1 MVLDTSVK
9 VTDLAIVMATFLGP
23 VFAVWSQG
31 ALERRRARRN
41 EQQRLFNVLMG
52 TRATW
57 LSPVR
62 VETLNSIPIVFY
74 GAKRAH
80 KDVIQAW
87 RDLLHHFD
95 RANSPEWK
103 DQGSAWESR
112 RLDLEIAMLRRIG
125 ACVGYDF
132 PELDLKTLHY
142 FPTGLGDRIGDETA
156 IRRGLADLLS
166 GKKRLPLDLGV
177 QETVAKDHASMLQSL
192 ARILGGKDSLP
203 VDVQTPSS
211 QPAEI
216 QPARGIPIGGKP

>member
-1 MVLDTSVK
+1 MVFDTSVK
-9 VTDLAIVMATFLGP
+9 VTDLAIVLATFLGP
-23 VFAVWSQG
+23 IFAVWSQG
-31 ALERRRARRN
+31 ELERRRARRN

-62 VETLNSIPIVFY
+62 VEALNSIPIVFH
-74 GAKRAH
+74 GEKRAY
-80 KDVIQAW
+80 KSVNQSW

-95 RANSPEWK
+95 HATSPEWV
-103 DQGSAWESR
+103 DQGKAWESR

-125 ACVGYDF
+125 TCIGYDF

-156 IRRGLADLLS
+156 IRRGLADLLN

-177 QETVAKDHASMLQSL
+177 NEAVASDHASMLHSL
-192 ARILGGKDSLP
+192 ARILANKERLP
-203 VDVQTPSS
+203 VELPHDEVPPLPAGQPSR
-211 QPAEI
+211 
-216 QPARGIPIGGKP
+216 RGI